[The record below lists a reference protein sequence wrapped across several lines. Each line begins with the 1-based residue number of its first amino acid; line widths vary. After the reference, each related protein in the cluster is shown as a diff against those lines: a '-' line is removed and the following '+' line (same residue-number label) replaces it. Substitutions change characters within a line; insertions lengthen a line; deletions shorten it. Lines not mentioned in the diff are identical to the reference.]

1 MDVKLKEEIFNTDN
15 KEFLDRYFGS
25 LVNRFTYSNMSN
37 SKTTVILNDNMKTF
51 NYLLGKLSINEGMS
65 KELIKTVANMVNSS
79 NPYISN
85 EYRKIGNVIADTD
98 IPISSPDNIDT
109 ELSILLDYYNNQWS
123 TLDAYQRE
131 ALFNFYFIRIHPYE
145 DGNRRTSRLI
155 LNFNLLRQGLSPVI
169 ITSELNEAYYK
180 CIKYADVDSLA
191 RLFREQSLKE
201 NEFIDILYMDY
212 CKEKE
217 EHEDNIHKIK

>member
-1 MDVKLKEEIFNTDN
+1 M
-15 KEFLDRYFGS
+15 
-25 LVNRFTYSNMSN
+25 
-37 SKTTVILNDNMKTF
+37 
-51 NYLLGKLSINEGMS
+51 
-65 KELIKTVANMVNSS
+65 
-79 NPYISN
+79 
-85 EYRKIGNVIADTD
+85 
-98 IPISSPDNIDT
+98 
-109 ELSILLDYYNNQWS
+109 
-123 TLDAYQRE
+123 
-131 ALFNFYFIRIHPYE
+131 
-145 DGNRRTSRLI
+145 
-155 LNFNLLRQGLSPVI
+155 LRQGLSPVI

>member
-37 SKTTVILNDNMKTF
+37 SKATVILNDNMKAF
-51 NYLLGKLSINEGMS
+51 KYLLGKLSINEGMS

-79 NPYISN
+79 NP
-85 EYRKIGNVIADTD
+85 
-98 IPISSPDNIDT
+98 
-109 ELSILLDYYNNQWS
+109 W
-123 TLDAYQRE
+123 
-131 ALFNFYFIRIHPYE
+131 
-145 DGNRRTSRLI
+145 TSRLI